1 MLPNCPYCKR
11 SRNVYTC
18 TRIER
23 EFSRE
28 TGDQL
33 ACTEDE
39 DGAKVLHCVACDCER
54 EDLLL
59 RDGHVVVK

>member
-1 MLPNCPYCKR
+1 MLPNCPYCKQN
-11 SRNVYTC
+11 RNVYMEA
-18 TRIER
+18 RVER
-23 EFSRE
+23 QFSKE
-28 TGDQL
+28 TGNQV
-33 ACTEDE
+33 ACTE